1 MSTSLSALVVLFALS
16 AAALAAPVANGSSH
30 NYVLI
35 GGGAAG
41 FVLAEYLT
49 RDPSVHVVLLEAGP
63 DSSTNPLVTTP
74 ADFVDVSEWLWNYTS
89 QPDPNLDGLTPDLV
103 QGRCL
108 GGGTGVNA
116 MYYCRGSASVF
127 DEWAEISGNQG
138 LGWESMLESFKATT
152 HWRDAPFAHYDQPL
166 NTSAFG
172 DGPLEIT
179 RQRQLLTLDE
189 PFANTMAS
197 TFGLS
202 QIDFVSGQG
211 IGVTQSIESIR
222 ASNETRSY
230 SYNTF
235 GYLANDRPNF
245 ELHQDAWVSK
255 IGFTG
260 TTADSVTYN
269 DTTTGTMHTIE
280 ASEVIVTAGTINS
293 PQLLMLSGVG
303 PRQHLEELGIDV
315 VIDIPQVGQNLF
327 DHHYAVVQY
336 EATADVDSD
345 WQLTENATRAAIEEQ
360 LYASNGDGL
369 LGTIVGDVMGA
380 YRLPDAVFN
389 GTGDY
394 YQNLPSDRP
403 HIAYYQFA
411 GPFLS
416 NSPNVS
422 IVSGFSAVVQPEAS
436 GNVTLAS
443 ANYLDSPLIFSNYYG
458 SAGDRAAILSGYRG
472 LRELFQS
479 AELSAYTTR
488 ELFPGPEVNSNN
500 DTALWAAIQQGSRTW
515 HHPVGTTAIGTVLD
529 ANWRVK
535 GLQGLR
541 VVGASSAPTIPT
553 CPIEGAV
560 YAMSHRAA
568 LDIAAADGLNIA

>member
-1 MSTSLSALVVLFALS
+1 
-16 AAALAAPVANGSSH
+16 
-30 NYVLI
+30 
-35 GGGAAG
+35 
-41 FVLAEYLT
+41 
-49 RDPSVHVVLLEAGP
+49 
-63 DSSTNPLVTTP
+63 
-74 ADFVDVSEWLWNYTS
+74 
-89 QPDPNLDGLTPDLV
+89 
-103 QGRCL
+103 
-108 GGGTGVNA
+108 

-127 DEWAEISGNQG
+127 DEWAKISGNRG
-138 LGWESMLESFKATT
+138 LGWESMLESFRATT
-152 HWRDAPFAHYDQPL
+152 HWQDPPVVHYDQPL

-189 PFANTMAS
+189 PFANAMAS
-197 TFGLS
+197 TFELS

-211 IGVTQSIESIR
+211 IGVTQSVESIR

-230 SYNTF
+230 AYNTF
-235 GYLANDRPNF
+235 GYLANNRPNF
-245 ELHQDAWVSK
+245 ELHENAWASK

-269 DTTTGTMHTIE
+269 DTTTGTMHTVN
-280 ASEVIVTAGTINS
+280 ASEVIVTAGTINA
-293 PQLLMLSGVG
+293 PQILMLSGVG
-303 PRQHLEELGIDV
+303 PRQQLEEFGIDV
-315 VIDIPQVGQNLF
+315 VKDIPQVGQNLF

-336 EATADVDSD
+336 EAAADVDSY

-360 LYASNGDGL
+360 LYARNGDGL

-380 YRLPDAVFN
+380 FRLPDAVFN
-389 GTGDY
+389 RTDDY
-394 YQNLPSDRP
+394 YRDLPSDRP

-411 GPFLS
+411 GPFLA

-422 IVSGFSAVVQPEAS
+422 IVSAFSAVVQPEAS

-443 ANYLDSPLIFSNYYG
+443 ANYLDAPLIFSNYYG
-458 SAGDRAAILSGYRG
+458 SAGDRAAIMSGYRG

-479 AELSAYTTR
+479 AELSPYTTR
-488 ELFPGPEVNSNN
+488 ELFPGAEVNNNN

-515 HHPVGTTAIGTVLD
+515 HHPVGTTAFGTVLD
-529 ANWRVK
+529 ANWRVQ

-553 CPIEGAV
+553 CPIEATV

-568 LDIAAADGLNIA
+568 LDIATADGLNIA

>member
-1 MSTSLSALVVLFALS
+1 
-16 AAALAAPVANGSSH
+16 
-30 NYVLI
+30 
-35 GGGAAG
+35 
-41 FVLAEYLT
+41 
-49 RDPSVHVVLLEAGP
+49 
-63 DSSTNPLVTTP
+63 
-74 ADFVDVSEWLWNYTS
+74 
-89 QPDPNLDGLTPDLV
+89 
-103 QGRCL
+103 
-108 GGGTGVNA
+108 

-127 DEWAEISGNQG
+127 DEWAEISGNEG
-138 LGWESMLESFKATT
+138 LGWESMLQSFRATT
-152 HWRDAPFAHYDQPL
+152 HWQDAPVAHYDQPL
-166 NTSAFG
+166 NISAFG

-189 PFANTMAS
+189 PFANAMAS
-197 TFGLS
+197 TFELS

-230 SYNTF
+230 AYNTF
-235 GYLANDRPNF
+235 GYLANNRPNF

-260 TTADSVTYN
+260 TTANSVTYN
-269 DTTTGTMHTIE
+269 DTTTGTVYTIN

-303 PRQHLEELGIDV
+303 PRQQLEELGINV
-315 VIDIPQVGQNLF
+315 VKDIPQVGQNLF

-336 EATADVDSD
+336 EAAANVDSY
-345 WQLTENATRAAIEEQ
+345 WQLTENATRAAIEQQ

-380 YRLPDAVFN
+380 FRLPDAVFN

-394 YQNLPSDRP
+394 YRNLASDRP
-403 HIAYYQFA
+403 HIAYYQFS

-416 NSPNVS
+416 DSPNVS
-422 IVSGFSAVVQPEAS
+422 IVSAFSAVVQPEAS

-443 ANYLDSPLIFSNYYG
+443 ANYLDAPLIFSNYYG
-458 SAGDRAAILSGYRG
+458 AASDRAAIISGYRG

-479 AELSAYTTR
+479 TELSPYTTR
-488 ELFPGPEVNSNN
+488 ELFPGSEVSNDN
-500 DTALWAAIQQGSRTW
+500 DTALWEAIQQGSHTW

-529 ANWRVK
+529 ANWRVQ
-535 GLQGLR
+535 GLKGLR

-553 CPIEGAV
+553 CPIEATV
-560 YAMSHRAA
+560 YALSHRAA
-568 LDIAAADGLNIA
+568 LDIATADGLNIA